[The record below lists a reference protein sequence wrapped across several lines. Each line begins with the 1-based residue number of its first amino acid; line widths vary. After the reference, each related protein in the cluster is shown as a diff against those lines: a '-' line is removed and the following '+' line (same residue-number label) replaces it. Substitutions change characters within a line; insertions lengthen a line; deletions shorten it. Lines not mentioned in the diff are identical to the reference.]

1 MAKLDQLLT
10 LERMFETYDN
20 MEIHDASL
28 TSNQAIAVS
37 MLVDEIHTRINRL
50 LQSKTRLSCRNV
62 LVANFET
69 MTDDNHWLKS
79 RLFHDLPK
87 QESMLLKEKIE
98 DMVELMRQLFLKIM
112 NVDPE
117 YADNLIERLMKS
129 YKKKRTTDYELWKGL
144 QGEITLEMLTEYQAE
159 LTADMLIMG
168 VLKYD
173 RAAKGEEVDRVDI
186 ERLKKKLPRDKEL
199 PADFEGECAKL
210 KRYSYWLGDMFF
222 VDYKKLRKYIF
233 RVLGKLTCE
242 QIVAMYNYDAQLRMI
257 HEDMAR
263 LDPELAKLLHG
274 NALGDSL
281 ENTEYFAP
289 YIGIYKMLSGDWL
302 AEVRTDA
309 KYNKV
314 WAQKFADGLM
324 RSDYRQQIVEDWK
337 NRRYKIKGFILGYL
351 KQAGVIDPKLTNRD
365 IARAA
370 DIMDNPN
377 TFGEYMG
384 IESRKQPYAEWILNH
399 IDDYC

>member
-28 TSNQAIAVS
+28 TSNQATAVS
-37 MLVDEIHTRINRL
+37 MLVDDIRARIDRL

-69 MTDDNHWLKS
+69 MTDDNHWLKG

-87 QESMLLKEKIE
+87 QESKLLKEKIE
-98 DMVELMRQLFLKIM
+98 DMVELMRQLFLKIV

-117 YADNLIERLMKS
+117 YADKLLERLMRS
-129 YKKKRTTDYELWKGL
+129 YKKKRTTDYEMWKGM
-144 QGEITLEMLTEYQAE
+144 QGEITLEMLTQYQAE
-159 LTADMLIMG
+159 LTANMLIMG

-173 RAAKGEEVDRVDI
+173 RAAKGEEHDRVDM
-186 ERLKKKLPRDKEL
+186 EKLRKKLPRDKEL

-222 VDYKKLRKYIF
+222 VDHKKLRKYIY

-242 QIVAMYNYDAQLRMI
+242 QITAMYYYDVQMRMI

-274 NALGDSL
+274 NALSDSL

-302 AEVRTDA
+302 IEVRTDV
-309 KYNKV
+309 KYNKE
-314 WAQKFADGLM
+314 WAQRFADGLM
-324 RSDYRQQIVEDWK
+324 RSECRQRIVEDWK
-337 NRRYKIKGFILGYL
+337 TKNYKLRGYLLGYL
-351 KQAGVIDPKLTNRD
+351 KQHGAINPKLTNRA

-370 DIMDNPN
+370 DIMDNSN
-377 TFGEYMG
+377 SFGKYMG

>member
-10 LERMFETYDN
+10 LERMLETYDN
-20 MEIHDASL
+20 MEVHDATL
-28 TSNQAIAVS
+28 TSKQGFAVRL
-37 MLVDEIHTRINRL
+37 LVDNIRGRISRL
-50 LQSKTRLSCRNV
+50 LVSKTRLSCRNV

-69 MTDDNHWLKS
+69 MTKDEHWLKS
-79 RLFHDLPK
+79 RLFDDLPK
-87 QESMLLKEKIE
+87 DECQVLRDDIE

-186 ERLKKKLPRDKEL
+186 ERLKKKLPRNKKL

-233 RVLGKLTCE
+233 RVL
-242 QIVAMYNYDAQLRMI
+242 
-257 HEDMAR
+257 
-263 LDPELAKLLHG
+263 
-274 NALGDSL
+274 
-281 ENTEYFAP
+281 
-289 YIGIYKMLSGDWL
+289 
-302 AEVRTDA
+302 
-309 KYNKV
+309 
-314 WAQKFADGLM
+314 
-324 RSDYRQQIVEDWK
+324 
-337 NRRYKIKGFILGYL
+337 
-351 KQAGVIDPKLTNRD
+351 
-365 IARAA
+365 
-370 DIMDNPN
+370 
-377 TFGEYMG
+377 
-384 IESRKQPYAEWILNH
+384 
-399 IDDYC
+399 

>member
-1 MAKLDQLLT
+1 M
-10 LERMFETYDN
+10 
-20 MEIHDASL
+20 
-28 TSNQAIAVS
+28 
-37 MLVDEIHTRINRL
+37 
-50 LQSKTRLSCRNV
+50 
-62 LVANFET
+62 
-69 MTDDNHWLKS
+69 
-79 RLFHDLPK
+79 
-87 QESMLLKEKIE
+87 
-98 DMVELMRQLFLKIM
+98 
-112 NVDPE
+112 
-117 YADNLIERLMKS
+117 
-129 YKKKRTTDYELWKGL
+129 
-144 QGEITLEMLTEYQAE
+144 
-159 LTADMLIMG
+159 
-168 VLKYD
+168 
-173 RAAKGEEVDRVDI
+173 
-186 ERLKKKLPRDKEL
+186 
-199 PADFEGECAKL
+199 
-210 KRYSYWLGDMFF
+210 
-222 VDYKKLRKYIF
+222 
-233 RVLGKLTCE
+233 TCE

-314 WAQKFADGLM
+314 WARKFADGLM
-324 RSDYRQQIVEDWK
+324 RSEYRQQIVEDWK